1 MQVGQWMATQFRGR
15 SDGRGRPGRARSVLV
30 VGAIALCSLLSGC
43 ATPIAGAPAPVASLL
58 SGSVAATTGAQIPSV
73 RSSKDPSTSPGPSAA
88 ISSPT
93 RGSAALSGA
102 GSPVVQ
108 ATSGATIPTTAAG
121 PRIDGAEF
129 AARMK
134 AANEGV
140 RSVKGS
146 MTVEAG
152 PTGISGTF
160 SELLVTGHASAVDMT
175 MFLKQGDQDLSMRML
190 LVGGKFYLGGHSIL
204 AALNAG
210 EKQWALISKTSSNSR
225 LRQLAAQ
232 LDGYL
237 TTVSSD
243 QYELYARAAASVQ
256 DAGRQQLGGVSAH
269 KYLVMVDVPKMAELS
284 TGALR
289 TSAQLIQQ
297 SGIKTIPTTI
307 WLDASDRLAQSD
319 VSLTIRGV
327 TTHTSFKISAYD
339 ATVVIN
345 PPAPAG
351 VYTG

>member
-1 MQVGQWMATQFRGR
+1 MQVGPWMATQFRGR

-58 SGSVAATTGAQIPSV
+58 SGSVAATSGAQIPSV
-73 RSSKDPSTSPGPSAA
+73 GSATDPSMSTDSSGAVPSA
-88 ISSPT
+88 
-93 RGSAALSGA
+93 RGSALSGV
-102 GSPVVQ
+102 GSPGVQ
-108 ATSGATIPTTAAG
+108 PTSGSTTSTTAAG
-121 PRIDGAEF
+121 PRLEGAQF

-134 AANEGV
+134 AANQGV
-140 RSVKGS
+140 TSVKGS

-160 SELLVTGHASAVDMT
+160 SELLVAGHASAMDMT

-204 AALNAG
+204 AALNVG
-210 EKQWALISKTSSNSR
+210 DKQWALISKTSSNSR

-237 TTVSSD
+237 TTVSTD

-269 KYLVMVDVPKMAELS
+269 KYLVLVDVPKMAELS

-289 TSAQLIQQ
+289 TSARLIQQ

-307 WLDASDRLAQSD
+307 WLDASGRLTQSD